1 MNRNTFWGLVAA
13 TALSG
18 AACASTSA
26 PQQLKVDTAAT
37 IRSAEA
43 LDAGEQPE
51 AALHLELARR
61 GYDDAQTLMEDGD
74 HAAATKQLERAEAD
88 AELAV
93 ALAKVRTFLV
103 AEGVP
108 SNRVVAI
115 GRGESEPIASN
126 DTAEGRANNRRVEIV
141 LRDS

>member
-1 MNRNTFWGLVAA
+1 MNRITSWGLAAA
-13 TALSG
+13 TVLLG

-26 PQQLKVDTAAT
+26 PKQLKVDTAAT

-61 GYDDAQTLMEDGD
+61 GYDDAEKLMEDGD

-93 ALAKVRTFLV
+93 ALAKANTARTEATRELDRVRELK
-103 AEGVP
+103 E
-108 SNRVVAI
+108 
-115 GRGESEPIASN
+115 EMEQ
-126 DTAEGRANNRRVEIV
+126 
-141 LRDS
+141 